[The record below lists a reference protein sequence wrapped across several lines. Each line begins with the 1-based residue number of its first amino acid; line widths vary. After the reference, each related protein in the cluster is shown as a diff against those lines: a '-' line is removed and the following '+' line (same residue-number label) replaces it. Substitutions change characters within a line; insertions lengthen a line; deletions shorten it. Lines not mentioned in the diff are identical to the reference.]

1 MFAMFVVSSV
11 ALSLLTVA
19 ALEFSD
25 ERADKLR

>member
-25 ERADKLR
+25 AGSNGLR